1 MNKYVK
7 ETRAYTYPE
16 LSEKAKEEAK
26 KWYLNDETLS
36 SVREMG

>member
-16 LSEKAKEEAK
+16 LSEKAKRRSK
-26 KWYLNDETLS
+26 
-36 SVREMG
+36 EMVFKR